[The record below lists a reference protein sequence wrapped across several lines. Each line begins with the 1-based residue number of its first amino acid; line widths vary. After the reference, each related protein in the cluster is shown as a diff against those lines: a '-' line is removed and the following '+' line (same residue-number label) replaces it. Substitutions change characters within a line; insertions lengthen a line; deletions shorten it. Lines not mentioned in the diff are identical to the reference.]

1 MNVPLNQAIF
11 RQIYVFIRQV
21 SDRIF
26 TLKSCSLSIGLCTIL
41 LITSC
46 SLPQVSAESRLFLDL
61 SLTYLAEYQ
70 LPQTEVEG
78 TTVGGFSSLAYDGT
92 RDRIYALAG
101 DRPRVYTLS
110 LTPPA
115 LSSSSAASSA
125 TDFDLSNLKP
135 ITVEAVTPLIEADPS
150 TTPIGTGLALT
161 PRGTVFMLEEQS
173 SAPTPPR
180 LSEFK
185 LASGTWQQNLPL
197 PKQYGDSLD
206 NKSPLGVQPHH
217 GLKAL
222 AISVEGDRLFAA
234 TEAPLTQDLPST
246 ATPQAT
252 RYSRLLHY
260 WIAEPE
266 PLLIS
271 EHLYPLKAPT
281 EDRQETTLT
290 DVVPIDNAGHF
301 LGLERTYSPSKGYS
315 ATIYQF
321 VTGIATDTSQIRTL
335 PADISGLA
343 PIMKKPLLDL
353 DSLRIPLQSLE
364 GMTLGPYLADGS
376 QSIVIVGNNGLLA
389 NRPTQFLLLRLAK
402 HVTQSSS

>member
-1 MNVPLNQAIF
+1 MTVPLNQAIF
-11 RQIYVFIRQV
+11 RHIYLFIRQF
-21 SDRIF
+21 SDRISTF
-26 TLKSCSLSIGLCTIL
+26 KQCGLLIGLCGTL
-41 LITSC
+41 LLTSC

-78 TTVGGFSSLAYDGT
+78 TTVGGFSSLAYDRT

-115 LSSSSAASSA
+115 LLPASANGSTAS
-125 TDFDLSNLKP
+125 FDLSNLKP
-135 ITVEAVTPLIEADPS
+135 IAVEAVTPLIDSEPS
-150 TTPIGTGLALT
+150 VPAIGTGIALT
-161 PRGTVFMLEEQS
+161 PRGTVFMLGEQS
-173 SAPTPPR
+173 FTPTLPR

-197 PKQYGDSLD
+197 PKQYGAPLEE
-206 NKSPLGVQPHH
+206 NKPPLGIQPHQ

-222 AISVEGDRLFAA
+222 AINIDGDRLFAA
-234 TEAPLTQDLPST
+234 TEAPLSQDLPPS
-246 ATPQAT
+246 ATPET
-252 RYSRLLHY
+252 SRYSRLLHY

-271 EHLYPLKAPT
+271 EHLYPLDIST
-281 EDRQETTLT
+281 EDRQETTLI
-290 DVVPIDNAGHF
+290 DIIPIDNAGHF
-301 LGLERTYSPSKGYS
+301 LGLERTYSPAKGYS
-315 ATIYQF
+315 AAIYQF
-321 VTGIATDTSQIRTL
+321 VTGVATDTSQIRTL

-343 PIMKKPLLDL
+343 PIMKRSLLNL
-353 DSLRIPLQSLE
+353 DSLQIPLQNLE

-376 QSIVIVGNNGLLA
+376 QSVVIAGNNGLLA
-389 NRPTQFLLLRLAK
+389 NSSTQFLLLRLAK
-402 HVTQSSS
+402 NVT